1 MPKFDVTIAALPYV
15 ETKEPMMAPGLLKG
29 IVHKANLSCRAL
41 DLNIE
46 ILHKINAYSEDAQ
59 TKIRRWF
66 MYEEYQDCSETV
78 SKINQLVEYTGNR
91 IKEYDS
97 NWLCLSLFCNTA
109 KKFNILLCKWLKSH
123 MPNSKIIVGGNA
135 VFSNEQSQRPYA
147 RMLHRARLVDYF
159 VVGDGEEPLYNIL
172 TGKDSGANVENFQV
186 LDDLSLQPFGD
197 YDDYSW
203 ELYENPR
210 IPMYASRG
218 CVRQCTFCDVY
229 KLWKKFKL
237 RNSDQV
243 FEEML
248 YQIKHTGITDF
259 LFRDSLINGSIS
271 EFRRLMSLI
280 ADYNQTAEKK
290 ITWSS
295 FFIFRPQKQMP
306 ESDWELSARGG
317 ADKLIIG
324 VESLVDNIRYHMRK
338 KFTNKDIDFGIEMA
352 AKYKVSLVLLLIVGY
367 VNETEA
373 DFQASLNWL
382 EEHKQYAGN
391 PIVNLSVGGTL
402 TVTDLTDLYQNAQD
416 FDIVLGDKIHL
427 WQNKTIGLDYETR
440 ELRKATF
447 IQRAID
453 LGYPI
458 VYDEKPVS

>member
-1 MPKFDVTIAALPYV
+1 MSLCDVIIASLPYV
-15 ETKEPMMAPGLLKG
+15 ETQEPMMAPGLLKG
-29 IVHKANLSCRAL
+29 VVHKANLSCRAL

-46 ILHKINAYSEDAQ
+46 ILHKINQYPGDSQ
-59 TKIRRWF
+59 TKVRRWF
-66 MYEEYQDCSETV
+66 MYEE
-78 SKINQLVEYTGNR
+78 NQSCPDTTAIITTLVEYAGIR
-91 IKEYDS
+91 IKEHAAS
-97 NWLCLSLFCNTA
+97 WICLSLFCNTA
-109 KKFNILLCKWLKSH
+109 KKFNILLCKWLRKNAPS
-123 MPNSKIIVGGNA
+123 SKIIIGGNA

-147 RMLHRARLVDYF
+147 RMLQRARLIDYF

-172 TGKDSGANVENFQV
+172 TGSVSGANIEDFQI
-186 LDDLSLQPFGD
+186 LNDLSIQPFGD
-197 YDDYSW
+197 YDDYNW
-203 ELYENPR
+203 QLYDRPR

-218 CVRQCTFCDVY
+218 CVRQCTFCDVH

-248 YQIKHTGITDF
+248 YQINRTGITEF
-259 LFRDSLINGSIS
+259 FFRDSLINGSIS
-271 EFRRLMSLI
+271 EFKKLMGLI
-280 ADYNQTAEKK
+280 ADYNKSAKTPIK
-290 ITWSS
+290 WSS

-306 ESDWELSARGG
+306 EQDWELAAQGG
-317 ADKLIIG
+317 AGNLIIG
-324 VESLVDNIRYHMRK
+324 VESLVDNIRYHMKK

-352 AKYKVSLVLLLIVGY
+352 HKYNVNLVLLLIVGY

-373 DFQASLNWL
+373 DFQASLDWL
-382 EEHKQYAGN
+382 EEHKQFAGK
-391 PIVNLSVGGTL
+391 PIINISVGGTL

-427 WQNKTIGLDYETR
+427 WENKKINLDYETR
-440 ELRKATF
+440 ERRKEQF
-447 IQRAID
+447 ISRAIE